1 MKGSNQRM
9 SECIYNVADVTRTLH
24 STGQICDHGYETL
37 HTKYGAVVVPE
48 GSLSKFL
55 AEDMVVTKY
64 ARKSGGLYLAEFQV
78 TASKAQAVPGDP
90 EADFTRQGAHV

>member
-1 MKGSNQRM
+1 M
-9 SECIYNVADVTRTLH
+9 ADVTRTLH
-24 STGQICDHGYETL
+24 ATGQICDQGYETL

-48 GSLSKFL
+48 GSLSRFL

-64 ARKSGGLYLAEFQV
+64 SRKNGGLYLAEFQV
-78 TASKAQAVPGDP
+78 TAPKAQAVPGSP